1 MINTIISKPKLTSE
15 EKKKKIQELFEYHI
29 PTLMKQPGLIEP
41 IFIPKMAYKPAGK
54 DEKHVTFF
62 ASEIE
67 KAEHFETPKDIFI
80 EFISN
85 EYNSEDPK
93 RTLYKWRFN
102 PHWRTEYD
110 TIPATDTIQ
119 ERYMIPVAE
128 LRIINKVE
136 QKQEEPKKIS
146 MEFELVDDAPFNM
159 LTIRD
164 LAAIML
170 KKPVSQKQWLND
182 LIKQK

>member
-67 KAEHFETPKDIFI
+67 KAEYFENPKDIFI

-85 EYNSEDPK
+85 EYNPEDPK

-102 PHWRTEYD
+102 PHWRTEYLD
-110 TIPATDTIQ
+110 DQYFLVLKDKSIAYTYKKTVSENEQSKAPDISESVILDLVQ
-119 ERYMIPVAE
+119 MI
-128 LRIINKVE
+128 
-136 QKQEEPKKIS
+136 
-146 MEFELVDDAPFNM
+146 
-159 LTIRD
+159 
-164 LAAIML
+164 L
-170 KKPVSQKQWLND
+170 KYS
-182 LIKQK
+182 